1 MIKYSANNVLNKVFQ
16 LVKSKFDSL
25 AKVATSGSYNDLT
38 DKPNIGQIYK
48 ASVEITESGVSSISI
63 PITISDANQLTV
75 YQNGILLTQ
84 GINYTAT
91 TSAITLINYTC
102 NVNDVFTFIG
112 SSLTGQNVSP
122 SAASV
127 TIVDAD
133 ANFTGVT
140 SVEGA
145 LKYIADNWRPSV
157 KSISLNSSKISPDS
171 NGNVNITI
179 SIPIKSL
186 SVYGSEVTPDSSG
199 NININGLIKSLSVYG
214 TSVTKDTSGNVNIT
228 GLIKSLSLNG
238 TSYAPN
244 SSGVLTLTNI
254 MKTDTQQTMQNKLI
268 AQSNTDYTTKQVR
281 NIILSTSE
289 PTSSD
294 GADGDVWIMY
304 SE

>member
-84 GINYTAT
+84 GVNYTAT

-171 NGNVNITI
+171 NGNVNIT
-179 SIPIKSL
+179 
-186 SVYGSEVTPDSSG
+186 
-199 NININGLIKSLSVYG
+199 
-214 TSVTKDTSGNVNIT
+214 

-294 GADGDVWIMY
+294 GANGDIWIMY